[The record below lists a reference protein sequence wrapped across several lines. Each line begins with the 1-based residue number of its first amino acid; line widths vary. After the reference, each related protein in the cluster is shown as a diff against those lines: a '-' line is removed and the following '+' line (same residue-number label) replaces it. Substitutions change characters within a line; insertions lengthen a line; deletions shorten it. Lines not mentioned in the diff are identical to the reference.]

1 MFDWLLKTPRPL
13 EGYYLNDLSSF
24 YVHTVVLECFKK
36 CNVEFED
43 CNVVQDRSFKE
54 ILSLT

>member
-13 EGYYLNDLSSF
+13 EGYYLHDLSSF
-24 YVHTVVLECFKK
+24 YVHTVALECFKK